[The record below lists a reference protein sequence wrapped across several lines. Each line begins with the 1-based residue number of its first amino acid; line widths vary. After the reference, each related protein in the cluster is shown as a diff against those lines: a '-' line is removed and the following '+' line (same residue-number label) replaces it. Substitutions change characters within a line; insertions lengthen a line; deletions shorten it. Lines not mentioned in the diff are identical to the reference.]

1 MSEQVTLNTTKDRND
16 WTPVYLNDF
25 LQAGAVVRSFVGD
38 HDIALWRSFSGKIHA
53 WLNRC
58 PHRGM
63 RLSFGFVRGEMLACI
78 YHGWHYGEDTV
89 CRYIPAHP
97 ELTPPDTI
105 QATAFDCVQKG
116 GLIWV
121 GKEDADKAALN
132 GPEGHGVRSLAIN
145 APLQKVRSELGLDE
159 AMSSKIDVEKVP
171 SVLALQALPNNRTNL
186 HILSQEPHGPEQ
198 KKVLSRWAEQKRR
211 DIELEQGVI

>member
-1 MSEQVTLNTTKDRND
+1 MSGQTTQSKTQGMND
-16 WTPVYLNDF
+16 WTPVYLDDF
-25 LQAGAVVRSFVGD
+25 LKAGAVVRSFVGD
-38 HDIALWRSFSGKIHA
+38 HDIALWRSFSGKVHA

-63 RLSFGFVRGEMLACI
+63 RLSYGFVRGEMLACI

-105 QATAFDCVQKG
+105 QATAFNCVQKG

-121 GKEDADKAALN
+121 GKEDANKAALN
-132 GPEGHGVRSLAIN
+132 GPEGHGVRSLVIN
-145 APLQKVRSELGLDE
+145 APLQNVRSALGMDD
-159 AMSSKIDVEKVP
+159 AISSKVNVEKIP
-171 SVLALQALPNNRTNL
+171 SILALQALSDNKTNL
-186 HILSQEPHGPEQ
+186 HILSQEPMEPEQ
-198 KKVLSRWAEQKRR
+198 KKVLSRWAEQARR
-211 DIELEQGVI
+211 EIELEQGTT

>member
-1 MSEQVTLNTTKDRND
+1 MSDQTTKSITRGVND
-16 WTPVYLNDF
+16 WTPVYLNDR
-25 LQAGAVVRSFVGD
+25 LKAGAVVRSFVGD

-63 RLSFGFVRGEMLACI
+63 RLSYGFVRGEMLACI

-97 ELTPPDTI
+97 ELTPPNTI
-105 QATAFDCVQKG
+105 QATAFACLEKG
-116 GLIWV
+116 GIIWV
-121 GKEDADKAALN
+121 GQENADPADLTSPN
-132 GPEGHGVRSLAIN
+132 GHGVRSLTIN
-145 APLQKVRSELGLDE
+145 APLPNVKSALGLE
-159 AMSSKIDVEKVP
+159 GAALSKVDVEELP
-171 SVLALQALPNNRTNL
+171 SLLALQALPGDKTTL
-186 HILSQEPHGPEQ
+186 HILSQEPLTPEQ

-211 DIELEQGVI
+211 DIELGQGAT